1 MTYISKQLGSTGED
15 LALKYLE
22 KKGFLLIG
30 RNIRLKF
37 GEIDLLMKDKD
48 TLVVV
53 EVKTKS
59 ALDFGL
65 PQEEVDF
72 HKKKKLILLARA
84 VSQKF
89 PESKIRIDVVAVDE
103 SSKKLDHI
111 SNAVEDY

>member
-1 MTYISKQLGSTGED
+1 MSFQGKTLGKSGED
-15 LALKYLE
+15 LACQFLLE
-22 KKGFLLIG
+22 KGYFLVG
-30 RNIRLKF
+30 RNISLKF

-59 ALDFGL
+59 TLDFGL

-111 SNAVEDY
+111 SNAVEDC